1 MNNSNLATSN
11 VIHFGANTSSNLRAP
26 NPNPYSSFSF
36 SDSNL
41 QKTGHSPNKNL
52 NISQSSSKFNPNFM
66 GENWQSQQTQLS
78 EVKLA
83 RSCWLGYHR
92 NNYHPS
98 MTQYRIS
105 YDELNTMFD
114 KIESVASSFKL
125 IQFLYII
132 MVLLSTFSII
142 LLVIGVFVEPGEAVT
157 DGETFDSLDSASTG
171 LIITGILLLI
181 LGNVVIAAVIT
192 YSLKRYELNI
202 RKMLQS
208 ENQHVYFSR
217 NIHWN
222 TSNYCS
228 FISIRC
234 LPVTPEQYYMM
245 MLQSN
250 QLKIGKEYMEKIKKE
265 QEEKH

>member
-1 MNNSNLATSN
+1 MNGSNLAKSN
-11 VIHFGANTSSNLRAP
+11 IIHPANPSSNLQASKQ
-26 NPNPYSSFSF
+26 NPYSSFSF

-41 QKTGHSPNKNL
+41 QKSQSPNTNL
-52 NISQSSSKFNPNFM
+52 AFSQSPSKFNPNFM

-78 EVKLA
+78 EVKVA
-83 RSCWLGYHR
+83 RSCWLGFHR

-114 KIESVASSFKL
+114 KIESVASFRL

-142 LLVIGVFVEPGEAVT
+142 LFVIGVFIEPGEAVT
-157 DGETFDSLDSASTG
+157 DGETFDALDSASTG

-181 LGNVVIAAVIT
+181 LGNLIIAAIISS
-192 YSLKRYELNI
+192 SLKRYELNI

-208 ENQHVYFSR
+208 ENQHIYFSR

-228 FISIRC
+228 FIIIRC

-245 MLQSN
+245 MLQNN
-250 QLKIGKEYMEKIKKE
+250 QLKISKEYMEKIKKE
-265 QEEKH
+265 KEENH